1 MMHQGRKGRQ
11 QPVVAMPCS
20 QAHLIEHIRGIFM
33 AYRLLS
39 TMTLMSLPAVLMI
52 LAAALAA
59 PAVAADSKTSG
70 TPFEALAGEWQGGGT
85 VTPNKGEPLKVACKA
100 TYKVNGATLLQRL
113 RCAGEDYSI
122 NATTKLTNKAG
133 KIKGSWNE
141 ATYDANGGVT
151 GTARDNII
159 HARIS
164 GDKFSGRMSINVS
177 GTGHEINIMQLN
189 EDTKVYR
196 QAASVSLHR

>member
-1 MMHQGRKGRQ
+1 MGYRLFPSLADK
-11 QPVVAMPCS
+11 AMPL
-20 QAHLIEHIRGIFM
+20 AAL
-33 AYRLLS
+33 
-39 TMTLMSLPAVLMI
+39 I
-52 LAAALAA
+52 LAVALTA
-59 PAVAADSKTSG
+59 PAGAADPKATG
-70 TPFEALAGEWQGGGT
+70 TPFEALSGDWKGGGM

-100 TYKVNGATLLQRL
+100 TYKVTGGTLAQHL
-113 RCAGEDYSI
+113 RCAGEDYNI
-122 NATTKLTNKAG
+122 NAKTKLTNKGG

-151 GTARDNII
+151 GTAKDKTI

-177 GTGHEINIMQLN
+177 DTGHEINIMQLN
-189 EDTKVYR
+189 EDTGTYR